1 MKKKYLHEGAFWFFE
16 EGQQPAGAVEVAE
29 DNHEE
34 VAPVQQE
41 SVEQTEDESEDK
53 SEDES
58 EDKSEGESE
67 DKAMKAELQT
77 KAVKPKNKAME
88 TKKK

>member
-1 MKKKYLHEGAFWFFE
+1 MKKKYLYEGAFWFFE

-53 SEDES
+53 SE
-58 EDKSEGESE
+58 GESE